1 MFDAGLRGVWGK
13 LFGSLEYDRLLRTIA
28 ATRSEL
34 DVEYLEWKEAHNN
47 DLMAPWAK
55 AAEGLLTKAQNNLQ
69 GWQLESGWDA
79 VLAAQRYMLSNP
91 DKIDR
96 IDRVKII
103 LCRELKKID
112 GWRAEAIKDLVLKFD
127 QSGGC
132 NNQSNVSYIVD
143 AIALRDDSS
152 QNTWYKISLRRR
164 HLVLLCLILWAALAI
179 CFAGSLFGMLP
190 EFLDKSSLVAAV
202 LIFGVLGASVSV
214 AQSLVDDRIN
224 SRIPMQQ
231 VGSFLIWMR
240 PGIGAAAAL
249 VVLAI
254 LKANIQLKILQADAV
269 GDPVIVALAFAA
281 GLSERFIVGA
291 VDRFTGVILGGERKG

>member
-1 MFDAGLRGVWGK
+1 
-13 LFGSLEYDRLLRTIA
+13 
-28 ATRSEL
+28 
-34 DVEYLEWKEAHNN
+34 
-47 DLMAPWAK
+47 
-55 AAEGLLTKAQNNLQ
+55 
-69 GWQLESGWDA
+69 
-79 VLAAQRYMLSNP
+79 MLSNP

-96 IDRVKII
+96 IDRPKIT

-112 GWRAEAIKDLVLKFD
+112 GWRADAIKDLVAKFD

-132 NNQSNVSYIVD
+132 EKPSNVHFIID
-143 AIALRDDSS
+143 AIALRDDYS

-164 HLVLLCLILWAALAI
+164 HLVILCVILWSALAI
-179 CFAGSLFGMLP
+179 CFFASLSGRLP
-190 EFLDKSSLVAAV
+190 DFLDESSLVAAV

-214 AQSLVDDRIN
+214 AQSLVDDRID

-249 VVLAI
+249 LMLAVI
-254 LKANIQLKILQADAV
+254 KANVHLQILREGAIS
-269 GDPVIVALAFAA
+269 DPVIVALAFAA

-291 VDRFTGVILGGERKG
+291 VDKFTGVVLGGDKKG